1 LALAIGRGL
10 STIALAVLIY
20 GQAGAQTVN
29 EPGAS
34 DDAPQADAF
43 KFDAPQAPAFQP
55 QFGQRQILASALS
68 AARRGDSRSAQADM
82 AELTDP
88 AARKLALWALI
99 DSAGDSLGFRQLD
112 QARSDFAG
120 WPRASHRQF
129 AAERALGGSGLD
141 PQHIVDWF
149 AGAEPA
155 SVEGAMALAS
165 AYEQLNRRSDAQ
177 ALIQRWWRG
186 RSFELA
192 QQTTMMSRFGDLL
205 TADDYAKR
213 ADMLLYGVQGPA
225 ARALIPLL
233 TPDQQDVA
241 RARIALRDGAYN
253 AASLVAALPPNLA
266 SEPGLAVERARSLQK
281 RGLESLAMSLVANF
295 PAHPPSEEA
304 ASRIWAVRKPLIN
317 AALRVGDYR
326 MAYAAA
332 SNTGLTTGTDF
343 TESQFYAGWIAF
355 SKLHDPVQADLH
367 FAEIERAGATP
378 ITLSR
383 AYYWRGRAAEARG
396 DITAA
401 QAFYKSGAKF
411 QTAFY
416 GQLSAEKAGLRTIS
430 LGGDPF
436 VTPDQ
441 RRAFESQDV
450 VRAARLLAETGA
462 RDLFRSFVLAMADDP
477 ADAGACAM
485 LVDMARSYGDQDLG
499 MRTVRSCAQHGVTLP
514 ERGYPLRA
522 APVAPEAAEA
532 AIVFGVTRQES
543 GFDPRV
549 RSGPG
554 ARGMMQL
561 MPTTAASVARR
572 IGEPYSPYLLDNPE
586 YNMRLGASYLGHMVN
601 GFSGSYVLAA
611 AAYNAGPGRPAEWVG
626 FCGDPRASG
635 SDPVDFI
642 ECIPFS
648 ETRNYVMR
656 VLEATQVYRAR
667 INGGVAPITLSA
679 DLRRGGYVPNSA
691 YMQTIASN
699 GSSPGPTSVAQSE
712 ASRAAL
718 QDLVNSSLSR

>member
-1 LALAIGRGL
+1 LSLAIGRGL
-10 STIALAVLIY
+10 STLALAVLIY

-29 EPGAS
+29 DPGSS
-34 DDAPQADAF
+34 DDAPQASTQP
-43 KFDAPQAPAFQP
+43 APELEIPYAP
-55 QFGQRQILASALS
+55 RSSLAGVLG
-68 AARRGDSRSAQADM
+68 AARRGDGRTVQAEIAM
-82 AELTDP
+82 MSDP
-88 AARKLALWALI
+88 AARKLAMWALI
-99 DSAGDSLGFRQLD
+99 DSGGETLGFHQLD
-112 QARSDFAG
+112 QARKDLAG

-129 AAERALGGSGLD
+129 AAERALGASGLD
-141 PQHIVDWF
+141 PQRIVDWF
-149 AGAEPA
+149 AGAEPV
-155 SVEGAMALAS
+155 SVEGAMTLAS

-177 ALIQRWWRG
+177 DLIQRWWRG
-186 RSFELA
+186 RNFELGP
-192 QQTTMMSRFGDLL
+192 QSVMMSRFGEFL
-205 TADDYAKR
+205 TPDDYAAR
-213 ADMLLYGVQGPA
+213 ADMLLYGIQGPA

-233 TPDQQDVA
+233 SPDQQA
-241 RARIALRDGAYN
+241 LAHARIALRDNAYN
-253 AASLVAALPPNLA
+253 AATLANALPPSVA
-266 SEPGLAVERARSLQK
+266 SASGLAVERARYLHT
-281 RGLESLAMSLVANF
+281 RGLDTLAMESVAYF

-304 ASRIWAVRKPLIN
+304 ASHIWAIRKPLIN
-317 AALRVGDYR
+317 AALRTGDYR
-326 MAYAAA
+326 AAYAAA

-343 TESQFYAGWIAF
+343 TESEFYAGWIAL
-355 SKLHDPVQADLH
+355 SKLHDAVQADQH

-378 ITLSR
+378 ITQSR

-396 DITAA
+396 DTAA
-401 QAFYKSGAKF
+401 AQTFYTSGAKY

-416 GQLSAEKAGLRTIS
+416 GLLSAEKAGLHTIS
-430 LGGDPF
+430 LGGDPL

-441 RRAFESQDV
+441 RKAFEAQDV
-450 VRAARLLAETGA
+450 VRAARLLGQNGE
-462 RDLFRSFVLAMADDP
+462 RELFRTFILGMADNP
-477 ADAGACAM
+477 SDAGACAM
-485 LVDMARSYGDQDLG
+485 LVDMAGAYGDQDLA
-499 MRTVRSCAQHGVTLP
+499 MRAVRTCAQHGVVLP

-522 APVAPEAAEA
+522 APLAPEAAEA

-561 MPTTAASVARR
+561 MPTTAAAVARR
-572 IGEPYSPYLLDNPE
+572 IGEPYRPNLLDNPE

-601 GFSGSYVLAA
+601 DFSGSYVLAA

-656 VLEATQVYRAR
+656 VMEATQVYRAR
-667 INGGVAPITLSA
+667 INGGTAPLTLTA
-679 DLRRGGYVPNSA
+679 DLRRGGYVPNSI
-691 YMQTIASN
+691 YLPTIAANETSR
-699 GSSPGPTSVAQSE
+699 SSAASLAQSD

-718 QDLVNSSLSR
+718 NDLVNASVSR

>member
-29 EPGAS
+29 DPGAS
-34 DDAPQADAF
+34 DDAPQADSQ
-43 KFDAPQAPAFQP
+43 PAPAFQP
-55 QFGQRQILASALS
+55 IYGERQYLASALG
-68 AARRGDSRSAQADM
+68 AARRGDARAVQGDIAQM
-82 AELTDP
+82 ADP

-99 DSAGDSLGFRQLD
+99 DSGGESLGFHELD
-112 QARSDFAG
+112 QARRDFAG

-129 AAERALGGSGLD
+129 AAERAITASGLD
-141 PQHIVDWF
+141 PQRIVDWF
-149 AGAEPA
+149 AGAEPV

-177 ALIQRWWRG
+177 ELIQRWWRS

-192 QQTTMMSRFGDLL
+192 PQSVMMTRFSDLL
-205 TADDYAKR
+205 TSEDYALR

-233 TPDQQDVA
+233 SPDQQALA
-241 RARIALRDGAYN
+241 RARIALRDN
-253 AASLVAALPPNLA
+253 ASNAPGLANTLPPSVA
-266 SEPGLAVERARSLQK
+266 SAPGLAVERARYLHQ
-281 RGLESLAMSLVANF
+281 RNLDTLAMESVAYF

-304 ASRIWAVRKPLIN
+304 ASHIWAVRKPLIN
-317 AALRVGDYR
+317 ASLRTGDYR
-326 MAYAAA
+326 AAYAAA
-332 SNTGLTTGTDF
+332 SNTGLTNGPDF
-343 TESQFYAGWIAF
+343 TESEFYAGWIAL

-378 ITLSR
+378 ITQSR
-383 AYYWRGRAAEARG
+383 AFYWRGRAAEARG
-396 DITAA
+396 DTAAA
-401 QAFYKSGAKF
+401 QAFYTAGAKF

-416 GQLSAEKAGLRTIS
+416 GQLSSEKAGLRTIS
-430 LGGDPF
+430 LGEDPL

-441 RRAFESQDV
+441 RKAFEARDV
-450 VRAARLLAETGA
+450 VRAARLLGESGE
-462 RDLFRSFVLAMADDP
+462 RDLFRSFVLAMADNPSDP
-477 ADAGACAM
+477 GACAM
-485 LVDMARSYGDQDLG
+485 LVDMARTYGDQDLA
-499 MRTVRSCAQHGVTLP
+499 MRAVRSCAQHGVILP

-561 MPTTAASVARR
+561 MPTTAAAVARR
-572 IGEPYSPYLLDNPE
+572 IGEPYRPTLLDNPE
-586 YNMRLGASYLGHMVN
+586 YNMRLGAAYLGHMVN
-601 GFSGSYVLAA
+601 DFSGSYVLAA
-611 AAYNAGPGRPAEWVG
+611 AAYNAGPGRPADWVG
-626 FCGDPRASG
+626 FCGDPRASS

-656 VLEATQVYRAR
+656 VMEATQVYRAR
-667 INGGVAPITLSA
+667 INGGTAPITLSA
-679 DLRRGGYVPNSA
+679 DLRRGGYVPNSP
-691 YMQTIASN
+691 YLPTIASN
-699 GSSPGPTSVAQSE
+699 GSTPGPTSMAQSE